1 MSTSH
6 RDKVRKNTMYNKF
19 KKMYLA
25 KKYNIFERE
34 ATKYLEI
41 YPNDIKMRF
50 MRAKTYRKLNCFED
64 AIQDLKYI
72 LELEVNDYALTEL
85 FYLLYYL
92 NMYEEALSLLHLIYK
107 RDSINNTS
115 LSIAEIIM
123 KKALGKNIV
132 DKNREN
138 CDYIMSQVLEYR
150 LDEAIDHIKERSV
163 ETDKNRSYYVENIN
177 LNYLFDI
184 VKNNLNS
191 KNKVNT
197 IELLEIH
204 YIGISNVGYHNN
216 TPCNFIKVV
225 TMPNTT
231 NILTMYPTNDV
242 DIDYVYN
249 IEFDYNKLFN
259 REEKTKRLSQI
270 DKFNNKYKRV

>member
-1 MSTSH
+1 MGTSH
-6 RDKVRKNTMYNKF
+6 SDKVRKNTMYNKF
-19 KKMYLA
+19 KKLYIG
-25 KKYNIFERE
+25 KKYNTFERE

-41 YPNDIKMRF
+41 YPDDIKMRF
-50 MRAKTYRKLNCFED
+50 MRAKTYRKLNHFES
-64 AIQDLKYI
+64 AIEDLRYI
-72 LELEVNDYALTEL
+72 LELEINDHALTEL
-85 FYLLYYL
+85 FYILYYL
-92 NMYEEALSLLHLIYK
+92 NMYEDALSLLPLIYK
-107 RDSINNTS
+107 RETINNNS

-123 KKALGKNIV
+123 KKALGKNINN
-132 DKNREN
+132 KNREN
-138 CDYIMSQVLEYR
+138 CDYIMSQALEYR
-150 LDEAIDHIKERSV
+150 ENEAIDQIKERSV

-216 TPCNFIKVV
+216 TPCNFIKIV
-225 TMPNTT
+225 TIPNTT

-259 REEKTKRLSQI
+259 RGEKTKRLSQI